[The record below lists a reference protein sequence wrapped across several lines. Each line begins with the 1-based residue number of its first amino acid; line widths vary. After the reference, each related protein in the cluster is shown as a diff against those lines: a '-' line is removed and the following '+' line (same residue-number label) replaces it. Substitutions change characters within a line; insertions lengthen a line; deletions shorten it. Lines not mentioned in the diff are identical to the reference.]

1 MQGTISEY
9 QKPNGDKEVRMHFPV
24 WKLPNG
30 EVVMNV
36 TVFPHPCDT
45 CAGGDHTHVEMN
57 DLRPALRVI
66 AFEAVELSAEH
77 TAALDRVLMEKIAVD
92 ALTLELAEYLSD
104 HAHTHV
110 HGAAHEHA

>member
-45 CAGGDHTHVEMN
+45 
-57 DLRPALRVI
+57 
-66 AFEAVELSAEH
+66 
-77 TAALDRVLMEKIAVD
+77 
-92 ALTLELAEYLSD
+92 
-104 HAHTHV
+104 
-110 HGAAHEHA
+110 